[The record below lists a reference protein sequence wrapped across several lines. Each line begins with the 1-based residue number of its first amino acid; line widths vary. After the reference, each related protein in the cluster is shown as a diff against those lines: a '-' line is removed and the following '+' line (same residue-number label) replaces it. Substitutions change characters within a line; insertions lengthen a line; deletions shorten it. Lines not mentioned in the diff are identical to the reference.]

1 MKCNTNISLGII
13 SIILLIS
20 ISILILYKNM
30 EDNKEYNINTKE
42 HFHVQHQLD
51 DKVINNNNLI
61 NNLRNTLVSISIP
74 TISFT
79 NNPVEDEDEIQKLF
93 ADSISSQTSSISSTY
108 TSNNN
113 DANKYLTK
121 LENTVTDIENIIN
134 NKKKNNLNNIKYNNI
149 KSLNNGMEMNLFSS
163 PNTIFQDTNTGN
175 ITNAY
180 LVNVNNGCLSVG
192 SNDYDVYKCNDKN
205 PKQLFKMKHIMNETE
220 YEKNIDKALPF
231 DNVDKKNINYPFAM
245 IKSTNTEECLTNNYG
260 TLTIQ
265 PCYSFVSQRWM
276 PL

>member
-1 MKCNTNISLGII
+1 
-13 SIILLIS
+13 
-20 ISILILYKNM
+20 
-30 EDNKEYNINTKE
+30 
-42 HFHVQHQLD
+42 
-51 DKVINNNNLI
+51 
-61 NNLRNTLVSISIP
+61 
-74 TISFT
+74 
-79 NNPVEDEDEIQKLF
+79 
-93 ADSISSQTSSISSTY
+93 
-108 TSNNN
+108 
-113 DANKYLTK
+113 
-121 LENTVTDIENIIN
+121 
-134 NKKKNNLNNIKYNNI
+134 
-149 KSLNNGMEMNLFSS
+149 MEMKLFSS

-245 IKSTNTEECLTNNYG
+245 IKSTNTEECLTNNHG